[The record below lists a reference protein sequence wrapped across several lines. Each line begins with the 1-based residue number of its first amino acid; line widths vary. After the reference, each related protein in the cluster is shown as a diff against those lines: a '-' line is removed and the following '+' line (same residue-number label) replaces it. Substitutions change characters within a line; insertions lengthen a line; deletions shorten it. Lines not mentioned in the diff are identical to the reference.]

1 MRLTRRTRLSEERA
15 FCEAD
20 ALRGGWSVRQLERQ
34 IGSQFYTRTLM
45 SRNRR
50 AMLEK
55 GAVAKPGEAVSAEE
69 AIKDPY
75 ILEFL

>member
-1 MRLTRRTRLSEERA
+1 
-15 FCEAD
+15 
-20 ALRGGWSVRQLERQ
+20 
-34 IGSQFYTRTLM
+34 
-45 SRNRR
+45 
-50 AMLEK
+50 MLEK